1 MSRKCWNARAGKR
14 NALTTLSDYWNTD
27 STQSSEESL
36 SEEEESN
43 VLGKEKS
50 ANPALNSYRN
60 AQSTLGSFYQ
70 DDNSETMELRRQ
82 VDELKDKLAERD
94 VPRATTV
101 DDQLR

>member
-1 MSRKCWNARAGKR
+1 
-14 NALTTLSDYWNTD
+14 
-27 STQSSEESL
+27 
-36 SEEEESN
+36 
-43 VLGKEKS
+43 LGKDKS

-82 VDELKDKLAERD
+82 LDELKDRLAEKD

-101 DDQLR
+101 DDQLALMENPIKWQQNIFLKNKYGKCCS